1 MKALSGPFGLFEH
14 ARGAEPRPE
23 CGYCTDDNG
32 RALALAC
39 RVPADPYAEELAHQS
54 LRFLERAY
62 LGGGRFR
69 LRVSA
74 GGRWRTEPP
83 SDDAAGRALLG
94 LGVAAVAAPWE
105 AVRERAGRLF
115 VEAAGFRSSWPRA
128 AAYAALGAAEVAL
141 SPHADGRYR
150 EAARRLLAGA
160 AEVLPLPAGSPSEE
174 RWGRLDDGRLDD
186 GQAPRKRNWRWPE
199 ARLTYANA
207 LLPAGLL
214 AAGEALGRDDLVV
227 GGLDLLDWLVDEEAL
242 EGRFSFAPVGGRGPG
257 GPKPAWDQQPIE
269 AAAMANAC
277 AWALRLS
284 GEKRWHGPLKA
295 ALWWWL
301 GRNDG
306 AALVW
311 DPATGGGHDGLH
323 RDGVNANQGAESTIA
338 LVGSMVLAQAQ
349 ALSASSRLETEALA
363 APT

>member
-1 MKALSGPFGLFEH
+1 M
-14 ARGAEPRPE
+14 
-23 CGYCTDDNG
+23 
-32 RALALAC
+32 
-39 RVPADPYAEELAHQS
+39 PADPYAEELAYQS
-54 LRFLERAY
+54 LRFLERAH

-69 LRVSA
+69 LRLSA
-74 GGRWRTEPP
+74 SGRWRPEPP

-94 LGVAAVAAPWE
+94 LGVATVAAPWE
-105 AVRERAGRLF
+105 VVRERAGRLF

-141 SPHADGRYR
+141 SAHADGRYR
-150 EAARRLLAGA
+150 EAARLLLAGA
-160 AEVLPLPAGSPSEE
+160 AEVLPLPVGSPSEE
-174 RWGRLDDGRLDD
+174 QWGQLGD
-186 GQAPRKRNWRWPE
+186 GQLGDGQTPGKRSWRWPE

-214 AAGEALGRDDLVV
+214 AAGEALGRDDLVL

-242 EGRFSFAPVGGRGPG
+242 EGRFSFAPVGGRGPR